1 MPPNFTLQYL
11 ADGVL
16 LTSDGTVNTTII
28 NDQAAVSLSPTV
40 SSARV
45 LVKAQSM
52 VSKDATL
59 EVYNMQG
66 QLVQRVTWGM
76 GNDQMELDI
85 TTLSGGLYVVKLS
98 AFPTWKGTFVKQD

>member
-1 MPPNFTLQYL
+1 LQYL
-11 ADGVL
+11 PDGVL

-28 NDQAAVSLSPTV
+28 NDQADVSLSPSV
-40 SSARV
+40 SRTRV

-52 VSKDATL
+52 VSKDATM

-66 QLVQRVTWGM
+66 QLVQRVTWAM

-85 TTLSGGLYVVKLS
+85 AALSGGLYVVKLS
-98 AFPTWKGTFVKQD
+98 AFPAWKGTFVKQD